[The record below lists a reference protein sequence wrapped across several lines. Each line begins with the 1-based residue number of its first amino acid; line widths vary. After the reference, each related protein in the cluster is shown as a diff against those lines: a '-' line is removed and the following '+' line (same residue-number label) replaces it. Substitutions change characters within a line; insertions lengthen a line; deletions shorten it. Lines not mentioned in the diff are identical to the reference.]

1 MKSALVF
8 VTLLSC
14 IFSKYE
20 SQLNEDITIKAT
32 KINYPEKCTA
42 FPKGT
47 TFDIQ
52 YNNTKGVTGETKI
65 KLKTSATETIEAK
78 CEFTSSKGDCA
89 TEADVPSSA
98 EIIVILSPIEFT
110 VEEKNVTI
118 DVSSVNDP
126 PKKYNKTFV
135 PLSSSLNTHQNFS
148 FDANNTEAFAADKGI
163 KIDFEKE
170 LSNLLKVYKVEGAN
184 KTELSDCGL
193 TDNKKTIQCPINTT
207 VFPLN
212 GSDNKTEMNY
222 TLSVENACED
232 LYDMNITVSVRW
244 GSSHYVKALG
254 LLSLLLV
261 FIL

>member
-20 SQLNEDITIKAT
+20 SQLNEVISVTATNIK
-32 KINYPEKCTA
+32 YPDKCTT
-42 FPKGT
+42 FPKET
-47 TFDIQ
+47 SFDIE
-52 YNNTKGVTGETKI
+52 YNENDKVNG
-65 KLKTSATETIEAK
+65 SATINLSKGEVEVK
-78 CEFTSSKGDCA
+78 CTFNSSKGTCI
-89 TEADVPSSA
+89 THKNVPSDIDNFKLK
-98 EIIVILSPIEFT
+98 ENVIEFKAADNDVKIDIT
-110 VEEKNVTI
+110 NVNVE
-118 DVSSVNDP
+118 
-126 PKKYNKTFV
+126 PKKYNKNFV
-135 PLSSSLNTHQNFS
+135 PLNSSLNTYQNFS

-193 TDNKKTIQCPINTT
+193 TDNKKTIQCPINTK

-212 GSDNKTEMNY
+212 GSDNKTEMKY